1 MYKIL
6 LRLGKVALSGCL
18 ALAVLTGLC
27 FFYYNIPMH
36 YTSADGAT
44 DYKWLTNHFYS
55 RGTEGFAWGKTNN
68 EGYLN
73 TFDYQPGMP
82 VSVLVMGSSHMEA
95 YQVAMEESTASR
107 LNAALTGK
115 TVYNIG
121 TSGHTLMTCVGN
133 LKAAVGKYLPQDC
146 IIIETAASSFPN
158 ESLTLAL
165 NNRFPEQQSH
175 EGGIIGLLQR
185 VPYLRLL
192 YKQLRGLWEVPAE
205 EEMDAVPV
213 SLAASVSQNDPAL
226 LDQLCKKILAD
237 ASTGGGGVRQSFCH
251 HPIPSSCN
259 H

>member
-133 LKAAVGKYLPQDC
+133 LKAAVGKYLPQDY

-165 NNRFPEQQSH
+165 NNRFPEHQSH

-237 ASTGGGGVRQSFCH
+237 ASTGGGGQTILLSSSYT
-251 HPIPSSCN
+251 IPL
-259 H
+259 